1 MAESHAGVV
10 GVLIVGGGLAGSLL
24 ALELRALGSAVTLID
39 GAPPDGSASATAISY
54 GVIPG
59 WPLAPTSLARRS
71 AAASRYW
78 RALEQRHGFLGW
90 QRRRLRLYG
99 PNRWLCWLGRLGL
112 LPLAQVDTAVL
123 AQRLP
128 VALEQ
133 SGVARCNGRV
143 EALKPAAGGWT
154 LQISDGT
161 TCSGHQVVL
170 AAGAGCRQL
179 WPALPRALR
188 RSWAAVLELGDFPA
202 ALGRPA
208 AWLPQGFARLALE
221 RRAAS
226 LEQSDWVVDPGLVP
240 WGCGALVGQ
249 HTWIAA
255 QGADTAGLPAADRCE
270 QQLREELAARTAWTL
285 DGTIRC
291 PMPVLRQ
298 AAVAFSSS
306 GVPLVGP
313 VADASGLW
321 LFTGFSGGF
330 AQVPVL
336 APLLAQR
343 LAGPHHRAAQA
354 QRQLQQLG
362 VWPQGADSGH

>member
-1 MAESHAGVV
+1 MPVPPAGVV
-10 GVLIVGGGLAGSLL
+10 IVGGGLAGSLL
-24 ALELRALGSAVTLID
+24 ALELRALDADVTLID
-39 GAPPDGSASATAISY
+39 GEPSDGSCSATAISY

-59 WPLAPTSLARRS
+59 WPLVLTPLARQS
-71 AAASRYW
+71 AAASRRW
-78 RALEQRHGFLGW
+78 RLLQQRHGPLGW
-90 QRRRLRLYG
+90 QRRGLRLHG
-99 PNRWLCWLGRLGL
+99 PNRWLSLLGRLGL

-133 SGVARCNGRV
+133 SGVERRSARV
-143 EALKPAAGGWT
+143 EALTSAAGGWT
-154 LQISDGT
+154 LQLSDGS
-161 TCSGHQVVL
+161 TCSGDQVVL

-188 RSWAAVLELGDFPA
+188 MSWAAVLELGTFPT

-240 WGCGALVGQ
+240 WGRGALVGQ

-255 QGADTAGLPAADRCE
+255 QGADAAGPPAADCCE
-270 QQLREELAARTAWTL
+270 QQLREELVARVPWTL
-285 DGTIRC
+285 DGVIGSA
-291 PMPVLRQ
+291 VLRQ

-306 GVPLVGP
+306 GAPLVGP
-313 VADASGLW
+313 VEDAPGLW

-336 APLLAQR
+336 APVLAQR
-343 LAGPHHRAAQA
+343 LAGPHQQAAQA
-354 QRQLQQLG
+354 QRKLQQLG
-362 VWPQGADSGH
+362 VWPQGADSGY

>member
-1 MAESHAGVV
+1 MASDPAGVV
-10 GVLIVGGGLAGSLL
+10 VVGGGLAGSLL
-24 ALELRALGSAVTLID
+24 ALELRALGAAVTLID
-39 GAPPDGSASATAISY
+39 GEPSDGSSSATAISY

-59 WPLAPTSLARRS
+59 WPLAPTPLARRS
-71 AAASRYW
+71 ASASRHW
-78 RALEQRHGFLGW
+78 RALEQRYGPLGW
-90 QRRRLRLYG
+90 QRRGLVLHG
-99 PNRWLCWLGRLGL
+99 PNRWLSLLGRLGL

-133 SGVARCNGRV
+133 AGVERRSARV
-143 EALKPAAGGWT
+143 EALTPAAGGWT
-154 LQISDGT
+154 LPLSDGS
-161 TCSGHQVVL
+161 TCSGDQVVL

-179 WPALPRALR
+179 WPGLPRILR
-188 RSWAAVLELGDFPA
+188 RSWAAVLELSAFPT

-221 RRAAS
+221 RRVAS

-240 WGCGALVGQ
+240 WGGGALVGQ

-255 QGADTAGLPAADRCE
+255 QGAAAGPPVADCCD
-270 QQLREELAARTAWTL
+270 QQLREELAARTPWTL
-285 DGTIRC
+285 DGAIGSAL
-291 PMPVLRQ
+291 LRQ

-306 GVPLVGP
+306 GAPLVGP
-313 VADASGLW
+313 VQDAPGLW
-321 LFTGFSGGF
+321 LFTGFSGAF

-343 LAGPHHRAAQA
+343 LAGPHQQAAQA
-354 QRQLQQLG
+354 QRELQQLG
-362 VWPQGADSGH
+362 VWPQGADSGQ

>member
-1 MAESHAGVV
+1 MQVSPTGVV
-10 GVLIVGGGLAGSLL
+10 IVGGGLAGSLL

-39 GAPPDGSASATAISY
+39 GAPSGGSSSATAISY

-59 WPLAPTSLARRS
+59 WPLAPTPLARRS
-71 AAASRYW
+71 AAASRHW
-78 RALEQRHGFLGW
+78 RALEQRHGPLGW
-90 QRRRLRLYG
+90 QRRRLRLHG
-99 PNRWLCWLGRLGL
+99 PNRWLSQLGRLGL

-133 SGVARCNGRV
+133 AGVERRSARV
-143 EALKPAAGGWT
+143 EVLTPAAAGWT
-154 LQISDGT
+154 LQLSDGS
-161 TCSGHQVVL
+161 TCSGDQVVL
-170 AAGAGCRQL
+170 SAGAGCRQL
-179 WPALPRALR
+179 WPALPQVLR
-188 RSWAAVLELGDFPA
+188 RSWAAVLELSTFPT

-226 LEQSDWVVDPGLVP
+226 LEQSNWVVDPGLVP
-240 WGCGALVGQ
+240 WGRGALVGQ

-255 QGADTAGLPAADRCE
+255 QGADAARPPAADRCE
-270 QQLREELAARTAWTL
+270 QQLRDELAARAEWML
-285 DGTIRC
+285 DGTSRSA
-291 PMPVLRQ
+291 VLRQ

-306 GVPLVGP
+306 GAPLVGP
-313 VADASGLW
+313 VEDAQGLW

-330 AQVPVL
+330 AQVPLL

-343 LAGPHHRAAQA
+343 LAGSQQRADQA

>member
-1 MAESHAGVV
+1 MQVAPAGVV
-10 GVLIVGGGLAGSLL
+10 VVGGGLAGSLL
-24 ALELRALGSAVTLID
+24 ALELRALGAAVTLID
-39 GAPPDGSASATAISY
+39 GAPTDGSSSATAISY

-59 WPLAPTSLARRS
+59 WPLAPTPLARRS
-71 AAASRYW
+71 ASASRYW
-78 RALEQRHGFLGW
+78 RALEQRHGPLGW
-90 QRRRLRLYG
+90 QRRRLRLHG
-99 PNRWLCWLGRLGL
+99 PNRWLSLLGRLGL

-133 SGVARCNGRV
+133 VGVERRSARV
-143 EALKPAAGGWT
+143 EALTPAAAGWT
-154 LQISDGT
+154 LQLSDGS

-179 WPALPRALR
+179 WQGLPQVLR
-188 RSWAAVLELGDFPA
+188 RSWAAVLELGTFPT

-240 WGCGALVGQ
+240 WGRGALVGQ

-255 QGADTAGLPAADRCE
+255 QGADAAGPAAAACCE
-270 QQLREELAARTAWTL
+270 QQLREELVARTPWTL
-285 DGTIRC
+285 DEAIGSA
-291 PMPVLRQ
+291 VLRQ

-306 GVPLVGP
+306 GAPLVGP
-313 VADASGLW
+313 VEDAPGLW

-343 LAGPHHRAAQA
+343 LAGPHQRAVQA

-362 VWPQGADSGH
+362 VWPQGADSGP

>member
-1 MAESHAGVV
+1 MASDPAGVV
-10 GVLIVGGGLAGSLL
+10 IVGGGLAGSLL
-24 ALELRALGSAVTLID
+24 ALELRAMGAAVTLID
-39 GAPPDGSASATAISY
+39 GPPGDDSCSATEISY

-59 WPLAPTSLARRS
+59 WPLAPTPLARRS
-71 AAASRYW
+71 AKASRHW
-78 RALEQRHGFLGW
+78 RSLEQRHGPLGW
-90 QRRRLRLYG
+90 QRRGLWLHG
-99 PNRWLCWLGRLGL
+99 PSRWLSLLGRLGL

-133 SGVARCNGRV
+133 AGVERRSARV
-143 EALKPAAGGWT
+143 EALTPAAGGWT
-154 LQISDGT
+154 LQLSDGS
-161 TCSGHQVVL
+161 TCSGDQVVL

-179 WPALPRALR
+179 WPGVPQVLR
-188 RSWAAVLELGDFPA
+188 RSWAAVLELSAFPT
-202 ALGRPA
+202 ALGPPA

-240 WGCGALVGQ
+240 WGGGALVGQ

-255 QGADTAGLPAADRCE
+255 QGADAAGPPAAARCE
-270 QQLREELAARTAWTL
+270 QQLRVELAARTPWTL
-285 DGTIRC
+285 DGAIGSA
-291 PMPVLRQ
+291 VLRQ

-306 GVPLVGP
+306 GAPLVGP
-313 VADASGLW
+313 VEDAPGLW
-321 LFTGFSGGF
+321 LFTGFSGAF

-343 LAGPHHRAAQA
+343 LAGPHQQAAQA

-362 VWPQGADSGH
+362 VWPQGADSGQ

>member
-1 MAESHAGVV
+1 MQVASAGVV
-10 GVLIVGGGLAGSLL
+10 IVGGGLAGSLL

-39 GAPPDGSASATAISY
+39 GVPSDGISSATAISY

-59 WPLAPTSLARRS
+59 WPLAPTPLARRS
-71 AAASRYW
+71 ARASRHW
-78 RALEQRHGFLGW
+78 RALEQRHGPLGW
-90 QRRRLRLYG
+90 QRRGLRLHG
-99 PNRWLCWLGRLGL
+99 PNRWLSLMGRLGL

-133 SGVARCNGRV
+133 AGVERRSARV
-143 EALKPAAGGWT
+143 EALTPAAGGWT
-154 LQISDGT
+154 LQLSDGS
-161 TCSGHQVVL
+161 TCSGDQVVL

-179 WPALPRALR
+179 WPGLPRGLR
-188 RSWAAVLELGDFPA
+188 RSWAAVLELSTFPT
-202 ALGRPA
+202 ALGRLA

-240 WGCGALVGQ
+240 WGGGALVGQ

-255 QGADTAGLPAADRCE
+255 QGADAAGPPAADCCE
-270 QQLREELAARTAWTL
+270 QQLREELAARTPWTL
-285 DGTIRC
+285 DGAIGSA
-291 PMPVLRQ
+291 VLRQ
-298 AAVAFSSS
+298 AAVSFSSS
-306 GVPLVGP
+306 GAPLVGP
-313 VADASGLW
+313 VQDAPGLW
-321 LFTGFSGGF
+321 LFTGFSGAF

-343 LAGPHHRAAQA
+343 LAGPHQQAAQT
-354 QRQLQQLG
+354 QRELQQLG
-362 VWPQGADSGH
+362 VWPQGADSGQ